1 MTGKTDLLGP
11 LERSLQVFLRDEGVL
26 LGVLEAWEG
35 WTTSSLTHTRART
48 HTDVHANINNIHTH
62 MYEHTVTVQAK
73 VQIAIYTGYMYYTSQ
88 LKQIA
93 MPQAIS
99 IYIL

>member
-35 WTTSSLTHTRART
+35 GMGNIFTYTHACAHTRT
-48 HTDVHANINNIHTH
+48 YVHANINNIHT
-62 MYEHTVTVQAK
+62 
-73 VQIAIYTGYMYYTSQ
+73 
-88 LKQIA
+88 
-93 MPQAIS
+93 
-99 IYIL
+99 YIHV

>member
-35 WTTSSLTHTRART
+35 GMDNIFTYTHTRART
-48 HTDVHANINNIHTH
+48 HTHRRTREHKQHT
-62 MYEHTVTVQAK
+62 
-73 VQIAIYTGYMYYTSQ
+73 YTHV
-88 LKQIA
+88 
-93 MPQAIS
+93 
-99 IYIL
+99 